1 MCYTTVPNAGPER
14 GVAGPVGCRMSAIAK
29 RLMRWLVPAI
39 LGGVICRV
47 ANCLVLG
54 PALLFRRRY
63 VPPRRVRRPDR
74 DTLGILLNI
83 IPDMTHVF
91 IYREVA
97 ALLKRFRCAVVA
109 VDRGEERYATPLTKS
124 ITGGISYMPPRDSGS
139 SDARYYLCYLG
150 WLLRHP
156 VRVANVAR
164 LFEPELGG
172 HPFRIADRR
181 AAREWLHPF
190 HGFYAARL
198 LEWRR
203 VGHIH
208 AYCTHLSATYAL
220 VASHLLDTGFS
231 FTAYVDFD
239 FGYRFKMLEPKLD
252 LCDFAVVHTLFCK
265 ERLVGYTS
273 ERYRDKIHLVRI
285 SLDLERFAPRP
296 PSGSKRA
303 RLLCVGGLVPKKGHR
318 HLLRACRILKDEE
331 LDFEL
336 LVIGDG
342 PLRAR
347 LEGLAR
353 ELGLDHRVRF
363 LGGLPNDEVMA
374 YFTPDAILVQP
385 SVYAPDGERDGM
397 PTVIAE
403 AMAMGTLVVSTH
415 MSGIPEAV
423 RDGENGLLVPP
434 EDAAALAGAIEML
447 ASDPELRRRLGAE
460 AARTVREMYDSSRWV
475 PVLEGLLRASLSD
488 RRGGGGA

>member
-1 MCYTTVPNAGPER
+1 
-14 GVAGPVGCRMSAIAK
+14 MSAIAK

-109 VDRGEERYATPLTKS
+109 VDRGEERYASPLTKS
-124 ITGGISYMPPRDSGS
+124 ITGGITYMPPRDSGS
-139 SDARYYLCYLG
+139 NDARYYLCYLG

-198 LEWRR
+198 LERRR

-220 VASHLLDTGFS
+220 VASQLLDVGFS
-231 FTAYVDFD
+231 FHAYVDFD
-239 FGYRFKMLEPKLD
+239 FPYRFKMLDRKLA
-252 LCDFAVVHTLFCK
+252 LCDFAAVHTAFCR
-265 ERLVGYTS
+265 ERLLGYTS
-273 ERYRDKIHLVRI
+273 EQYREKIRLIRFG
-285 SLDLERFAPRP
+285 LDLGRLKPRP
-296 PSGSKRA
+296 ASGSPRP

-318 HLLRACRILKDEE
+318 HLLRACAMLKERGV
-331 LDFEL
+331 DFEL
-336 LVIGDG
+336 LVIGEG
-342 PLRAR
+342 PFGAR
-347 LEGLAR
+347 LR
-353 ELGLDHRVRF
+353 ELCAALGLGDRVAF
-363 LGGLPNDEVMA
+363 LGGLSGDEVMA
-374 YFTPDAILVQP
+374 RYTPDAILVQP
-385 SVYAPDGERDGM
+385 SVYAPDGERDGF
-397 PTVIAE
+397 PTVISE
-403 AMAMGTLVVSTH
+403 AMAVGTPVVSTYV
-415 MSGIPEAV
+415 SGIPEV
-423 RDGENGLLVPP
+423 IRNGENGLLVSP
-434 EDAAALAGAIEML
+434 EDPEALAEAIGRLLADPALRARLAAAGMAT
-447 ASDPELRRRLGAE
+447 
-460 AARTVREMYDSSRWV
+460 AREVFDSSRWV
-475 PVLEGLLRASLSD
+475 PQLERLLAESL
-488 RRGGGGA
+488 GGRHPPRCARMAGAPQPGA